1 MKKSLNQTN
10 LRSLDTSFFVNYIM
24 YVKGLFFVRVFIVL
38 ALEGVRESIKSWVF
52 SQGCLLIGSLWARR
66 GLFFVIS
73 TFGTRQVESGEKIR
87 SSAKGRSELSL
98 IAPSRLAAQ
107 ISFGRPRS
115 TPNQRCFEM
124 KSKTNLLP
132 ITTRKSCSK
141 KVIAC
146 QINHFLPSQNQKY
159 YNTDFYQG

>member
-1 MKKSLNQTN
+1 MSRNTPIPL
-10 LRSLDTSFFVNYIM
+10 
-24 YVKGLFFVRVFIVL
+24 YVKGLFFVRVFLVL

-66 GLFFVIS
+66 GLYFVIS

-132 ITTRKSCSK
+132 ITTRKIMFQKSHRLS
-141 KVIAC
+141 
-146 QINHFLPSQNQKY
+146 NQSF
-159 YNTDFYQG
+159 FYQVKTKNIITLIFIRVRWFM